1 MLRGVST
8 SSDSPH
14 RVARAPG
21 RGVVAGALASLC
33 LAACA
38 AFAPVT
44 IVPGQAEADVVRA
57 LGPVTARYAM
67 PDGTTRVEIA
77 RGPLGR
83 QTYMIDVDAAGRVL
97 RGEQVLD
104 ERHFAEIVDGM
115 TEAQVLRRIGRPAER
130 QPVGFVGRVVW
141 SWRYENN
148 LCLWFRVTFGP
159 DGRTIGGGGYLPDP
173 LCEPPFE
180 PF

>member
-1 MLRGVST
+1 MLRHVSALP
-8 SSDSPH
+8 DLQH
-14 RVARAPG
+14 RVDRAPG
-21 RGVVAGALASLC
+21 RGFAAGALATLC

-44 IVPGQAEADVVRA
+44 ITPGQTEADVVTA

-77 RGPLGR
+77 RGPFGR
-83 QTYMIDVDAAGRVL
+83 QTYMIDVDAAGRVQ

-115 TEAQVLRRIGRPAER
+115 TADDVLRRIGRPAER

-159 DGRTIGGGGYLPDP
+159 DGRTIGGGGHLPDP

-180 PF
+180 LF

>member
-1 MLRGVST
+1 MLRRVRASSATPQIVS
-8 SSDSPH
+8 H
-14 RVARAPG
+14 RPG
-21 RGVVAGALASLC
+21 RCVVAGALATLY

-141 SWRYENN
+141 SWRDENN

-180 PF
+180 LF